1 MEVEEEEKEES
12 SVIQL
17 ADFTI
22 DVCYSSTTS
31 SSSSRRHPHRRS
43 ASLPS
48 LMTLDGRRS
57 SFSNITKTLFYSY
70 NKLPEEPLR
79 LSVLKLDASSFE
91 IEVMKSATVEE
102 LRQAVEAVF
111 SYMPQEGSG
120 KISWPHVWGHFCL
133 CYGDQKLLMETDY
146 IKNYGIRDGDQLQF
160 IRHVSGNYSLK
171 KKRSL
176 KKIAA
181 SESPKMC
188 SSLSPS
194 NRSEEEKEQDYK
206 EDEGSDDLENGSCQH
221 FHDKNDSIVI
231 QDEARWNC
239 FFRQWYMYSR
249 LSTMDR
255 KIGWK
260 TSPSRSACGF
270 LGSIRR
276 ILQFYGNNSYSRKGT
291 LRED

>member
-1 MEVEEEEKEES
+1 MEEEEEKEEES
-12 SVIQL
+12 SLIQL
-17 ADFTI
+17 ADFRI
-22 DVCYSSTTS
+22 DGSYSPPTS
-31 SSSSRRHPHRRS
+31 SSSSSSSGRHLHRRS
-43 ASLPS
+43 TSLPS

-57 SFSNITKTLFYSY
+57 SFGNVTKALFYSY

-102 LRQAVEAVF
+102 LRQAVEAAF
-111 SYMPQEGSG
+111 SYMPQEGPG
-120 KISWPHVWGHFCL
+120 KISWPHLWGHFCL

-146 IKNYGIRDGDQLQF
+146 IKNYGIKDGDQLQF

-176 KKIAA
+176 KKIAG
-181 SESPKMC
+181 SESPKI
-188 SSLSPS
+188 SLSPS
-194 NRSEEEKEQDYK
+194 NRSEEKEQNY
-206 EDEGSDDLENGSCQH
+206 EDKGYDDLENGECQH
-221 FHDKNDSIVI
+221 FQDKNDGII
-231 QDEARWNC
+231 TQDEARWSC
-239 FFRQWYMYSR
+239 FFRRWLMYSR

-255 KIGWK
+255 TIGWK

-270 LGSIRR
+270 LCSFRR

>member
-1 MEVEEEEKEES
+1 
-12 SVIQL
+12 
-17 ADFTI
+17 
-22 DVCYSSTTS
+22 
-31 SSSSRRHPHRRS
+31 
-43 ASLPS
+43 
-48 LMTLDGRRS
+48 MTLDGRRS

-91 IEVMKSATVEE
+91 IEVMKKGRERSHGRMCGGIFACVMVI
-102 LRQAVEAVF
+102 R
-111 SYMPQEGSG
+111 
-120 KISWPHVWGHFCL
+120 
-133 CYGDQKLLMETDY
+133 KLLMETDY

-171 KKRSL
+171 KKHSL
-176 KKIAA
+176 KKIAG

-221 FHDKNDSIVI
+221 FHDKNDGIVI

-249 LSTMDR
+249 LSTTDR

-276 ILQFYGNNSYSRKGT
+276 ILQLYGNNSYSRKGT